1 MQEIKTAKLQ
11 HKLLSKSVV
20 ELQRNASAQ
29 YAELGA
35 DLASLA
41 ARLARLPA
49 EAHLTEEQLAVRVD
63 ALVRAH
69 LLHVSGQMMSLQAA
83 LASSGA
89 ARIACWLLMCAN
101 PVHACATP
109 GTHSSAPLDRVFYLS
124 TQPPGLRLPPLSL
137 QPSSSTR
144 CCASLL

>member
-1 MQEIKTAKLQ
+1 LSACLLWLQEIKTAKLQ

-20 ELQRNASAQ
+20 ELQRNASAH

-49 EAHLTEEQLAVRVD
+49 EAHLTEEQLSARVE

-83 LASSGA
+83 LAMSGEARNA
-89 ARIACWLLMCAN
+89 AVRWLLMCAQ
-101 PVHACATP
+101 PVH
-109 GTHSSAPLDRVFYLS
+109 V
-124 TQPPGLRLPPLSL
+124 
-137 QPSSSTR
+137 
-144 CCASLL
+144 

>member
-1 MQEIKTAKLQ
+1 MAACTTSWFRQAYALATLAIESATAVPCLDLLENLRFVGGPAADWFAYLPCPLQEIKTAKLQ
-11 HKLLSKSVV
+11 HKLLHKSVV
-20 ELQRNASAQ
+20 ELQRNGSAQ

-69 LLHVSGQMMSLQAA
+69 LLHVSGQMMALQAA

-89 ARIACWLLMCAN
+89 AEGDGAAGC
-101 PVHACATP
+101 
-109 GTHSSAPLDRVFYLS
+109 
-124 TQPPGLRLPPLSL
+124 
-137 QPSSSTR
+137 
-144 CCASLL
+144 